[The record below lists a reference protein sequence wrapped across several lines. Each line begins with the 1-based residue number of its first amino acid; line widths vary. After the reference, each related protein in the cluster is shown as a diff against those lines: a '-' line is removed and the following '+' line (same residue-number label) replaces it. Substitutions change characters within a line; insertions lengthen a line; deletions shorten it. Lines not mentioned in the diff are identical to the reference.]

1 MVRVAV
7 PENDADLVLQGT
19 RDIAVRPAS
28 DRARVLPARVE
39 GYQPAM
45 LDELAATE
53 GVARFLAVLKTRN
66 FRSMA
71 LLRSLGFAEAGPGDA
86 ALATVEPDETL
97 MHRAATLAAA
107 PR

>member
-1 MVRVAV
+1 MPAGGGVAFIAY
-7 PENDADLVLQGT
+7 ELASRHWRQG
-19 RDIAVRPAS
+19 IGSSAVR
-28 DRARVLPARVE
+28 
-39 GYQPAM
+39 AM